1 MWQWLFGKNVTSII
15 LRNPGPD
22 DGFVGIAAP
31 SLARIL
37 PIDLAMFGGEIL
49 CQPDAFLCSIN
60 DVKVSSTIDQR
71 ARHVVTGAEGFLRQ
85 KLSGQGL
92 AFLAAGGSVVQ
103 KNLEVGEV
111 LAVDVSC
118 IAAVTGTVNIQIKYN
133 GPIRRAV
140 FGGDNLV
147 TAVLTGPGIV
157 FIQSLPFHRLSQRI
171 ARSVTSPNMRENPK
185 FFVQIAIFFFLAYV
199 VIVSSL
205 ILTDIYAKKEFQ
217 SVFELL
223 MCSDPSTEEASFVS
237 GNPSDQTATPMGAY
251 KYVSELWRKKQSD
264 VMRFLQR
271 VRCWEYRQHPSIVRV
286 THPTRPDKARRLGY
300 KAKQGYVVYRV
311 RVRRGGR
318 KRPVPK
324 GIVYGKPTNQGV
336 TQLKFQRSK
345 RSVAEERAGRKL
357 GGLRV
362 LNSYWINEDSTYK
375 YFEVILVDVAHKTI
389 RTDPRI
395 NWLCNAVHKHRELR
409 GLTSAGKKY
418 RGLRGKGH
426 SHHKARPSRR
436 ATWKRNNS
444 LSLRRYR

>member
-1 MWQWLFGKNVTSII
+1 MAAPFFSTPFQPYVYQSPQDAVIPFQILGGEAQVVQIMLKSQEKVVARPGSMCFMSGSIEMDNVYLPENEAGMWQWLFGKNVTSII

-37 PIDLAMFGGEIL
+37 P
-49 CQPDAFLCSIN
+49 PDAFLCSIN

-103 KNLEVGEV
+103 KILEVGEV

-205 ILTDIYAKKEFQ
+205 ILTD
-217 SVFELL
+217 V
-223 MCSDPSTEEASFVS
+223 
-237 GNPSDQTATPMGAY
+237 
-251 KYVSELWRKKQSD
+251 
-264 VMRFLQR
+264 
-271 VRCWEYRQHPSIVRV
+271 
-286 THPTRPDKARRLGY
+286 
-300 KAKQGYVVYRV
+300 
-311 RVRRGGR
+311 
-318 KRPVPK
+318 
-324 GIVYGKPTNQGV
+324 
-336 TQLKFQRSK
+336 
-345 RSVAEERAGRKL
+345 
-357 GGLRV
+357 
-362 LNSYWINEDSTYK
+362 
-375 YFEVILVDVAHKTI
+375 
-389 RTDPRI
+389 
-395 NWLCNAVHKHRELR
+395 
-409 GLTSAGKKY
+409 
-418 RGLRGKGH
+418 
-426 SHHKARPSRR
+426 
-436 ATWKRNNS
+436 
-444 LSLRRYR
+444 